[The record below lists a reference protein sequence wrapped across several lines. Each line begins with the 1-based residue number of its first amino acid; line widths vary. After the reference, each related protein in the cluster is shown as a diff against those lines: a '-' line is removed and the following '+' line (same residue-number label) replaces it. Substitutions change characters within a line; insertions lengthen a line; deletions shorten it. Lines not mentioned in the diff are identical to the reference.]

1 MNHAVRPLKKE
12 SNQHARAERSC
23 GSHEFHKVVLPG
35 VSNARRNVIKAALS
49 LGQLFGSAGY
59 HSKLNFSNGRTHRH
73 GCIRP
78 GYRNSADG
86 SRTILQMQNCQ
97 WLKPELVAQI
107 EFVEWTP
114 DGHLRHSRFGGL
126 REDNDARQVVRE

>member
-1 MNHAVRPLKKE
+1 
-12 SNQHARAERSC
+12 
-23 GSHEFHKVVLPG
+23 
-35 VSNARRNVIKAALS
+35 
-49 LGQLFGSAGY
+49 
-59 HSKLNFSNGRTHRH
+59 
-73 GCIRP
+73 
-78 GYRNSADG
+78 
-86 SRTILQMQNCQ
+86 MQNCQ

>member
-1 MNHAVRPLKKE
+1 MEELTVTAAFAPVT
-12 SNQHARAERSC
+12 AI
-23 GSHEFHKVVLPG
+23 VL
-35 VSNARRNVIKAALS
+35 
-49 LGQLFGSAGY
+49 
-59 HSKLNFSNGRTHRH
+59 T
-73 GCIRP
+73 
-78 GYRNSADG
+78 D